1 MNRRNFLQSLI
12 AGAAVVMLPALAETP
27 KTVVERPEWVPCTTY
42 ELTKWMEER
51 FKCQM
56 SAPRAFVE
64 HKPEDLPLLYGFS
77 ASDIPN
83 LEKDA
88 ETVRFSHSVIS
99 YACEGDDPEYAETR
113 IVQALYEKFLEL
125 EKGTLLLWRVKPA
138 FDKHHMVEF
147 GDTYMR
153 WEELQDM
160 SPVAQEKLA
169 NKPDNVELDFE
180 TDSLRYVKRRYV
192 LNKVRM
198 RLSFPLVPSEYIEEV
213 RTEDGGKVKRI

>member
-1 MNRRNFLQSLI
+1 MNRRNFIQSLV

-27 KTVVERPEWVPCTTY
+27 KLVVERPEWVPTNAS
-42 ELTKWMEER
+42 ELTQWMEER
-51 FKCQM
+51 FKCQV
-56 SAPRAFVE
+56 SEPRAFVE
-64 HKPEDLPLLYGFS
+64 HKPEDLPKLYGFS

-88 ETVRFSHSVIS
+88 ETVRFSHFVMAYSCI
-99 YACEGDDPEYAETR
+99 GDDPVHAEGR
-113 IVQALYEKFLEL
+113 IVFALYNKFLEL
-125 EKGTLLLWRVKPA
+125 EKGTPLLWRVKPT
-138 FDKHHMVEF
+138 FDTHHITEF

-160 SPVAQEKLA
+160 SETAQVKLA

-180 TDSLRYVKRRYV
+180 TDSLRYVKRRYI

-198 RLSFPLVPSEYIEEV
+198 RLSLPTTPSEYVEAVE
-213 RTEDGGKVKRI
+213 TPEGGKTRRI